1 LIHTVTSRPAGE
13 RSHDSCRGANVLG
26 AGRLVKISGTGLF
39 MQRRTGKYIPREIR
53 KEREE
58 IAREYGSKQSGGG
71 EGNLFRS

>member
-1 LIHTVTSRPAGE
+1 
-13 RSHDSCRGANVLG
+13 
-26 AGRLVKISGTGLF
+26 
-39 MQRRTGKYIPREIR
+39 MQRRTGEYIPIGEIR